1 MKCILLD
8 TAGCA
13 YSTFVYDLFQCI
25 IQLEYNLPRRLL
37 FVVFVSSAM
46 EYIGSRYQEQ
56 FTMTP
61 SDSTGASLVEP
72 SKMKVGY
79 FSNEFPHDD
88 LRDLVRCLQVHSK
101 DLRHTT
107 LARFI
112 TEATLA
118 IREEVRLLPAS
129 LRTLVQPFETVFN
142 FADQAALRNGRLG
155 GAIDG
160 VLLCA
165 VQIATLIG

>member
-1 MKCILLD
+1 
-8 TAGCA
+8 
-13 YSTFVYDLFQCI
+13 
-25 IQLEYNLPRRLL
+25 
-37 FVVFVSSAM
+37 
-46 EYIGSRYQEQ
+46 
-56 FTMTP
+56 
-61 SDSTGASLVEP
+61 
-72 SKMKVGY
+72 MKVGY

-88 LRDLVRCLQVHSK
+88 LRDLIRRLRVHSK

-112 TEATLA
+112 DEATLA

-129 LRTLVQPFETVFN
+129 LRKLVQPFETVFN
-142 FADQAALRNGRLG
+142 FVDQTTLRSGPLG